1 MDNIIKELIKFGK
14 LLHEK
19 GFVASFDGNVS
30 YRLSDEEVLITASGT
45 MKGFLQP
52 HDFVVVNLSGKI
64 LSESKRK
71 PSSETLM
78 HLEIYKNQKDA
89 KSVFHAHPP
98 ASIAFNISHP
108 QCKEFPLDFISEL
121 VLALGQV
128 PVVSYQKPGS
138 LDMGLSL
145 IPFIHKAKVLLL
157 AKHGVVSWGETISE
171 AYRGIERIEHA
182 ANIYMKA
189 AQLGEVSR
197 MNSEDFNS
205 LIQMREKIGLK
216 TL

>member
-1 MDNIIKELIKFGK
+1 MNSIISELIQFGK

-19 GFVASFDGNVS
+19 NFVASFDGNMS
-30 YRLSDEEVLITASGT
+30 YRLSDEKVLITSSGT

-52 HDFVVVNLSGKI
+52 SDFVVVNLSGKVVGENKK
-64 LSESKRK
+64 S

-78 HLEIYKNQKDA
+78 HLEIYKNQKKA
-89 KSVFHAHPP
+89 KSIFHAHPS
-98 ASIAFNISHP
+98 ASIAFSVSHP
-108 QCKEFPLDFISEL
+108 HCKEFPLDFISEL

-128 PVVSYQKPGS
+128 PIIPYQKPGS
-138 LDMGLSL
+138 LKMGLALTS
-145 IPFIHKAKVLLL
+145 FIQKSKVLVL

-171 AYRGIERIEHA
+171 AYRGVERIEHA

-189 AQLGEVSR
+189 KQMGKVSKID
-197 MNSEDFNS
+197 SEDYS
-205 LIQMREKIGLK
+205 ALIQMREKIGLK